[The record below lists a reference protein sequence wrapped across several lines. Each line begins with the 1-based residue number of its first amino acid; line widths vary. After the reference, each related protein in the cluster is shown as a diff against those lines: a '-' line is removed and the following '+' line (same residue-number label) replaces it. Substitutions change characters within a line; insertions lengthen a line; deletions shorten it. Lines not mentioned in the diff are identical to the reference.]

1 MSEKRNIHS
10 VRKLYTISAATL
22 ATLVSLGFVNASAQ
36 ADTQENNQTTTT
48 NNTAQVTSQSQNN
61 NEVAA
66 TTNSDSSNVSAT
78 SETPSSNNAATSA
91 VTVNT
96 ESKTAVN
103 TASQVASSADTIDI
117 SAYQPNM
124 STATFESYKNMGVQ
138 NVVVKL
144 TEGTGWTNRYAQ
156 SQITNARNADMDVS
170 AYHFVRFTN
179 STQAQAEANH
189 FATVARQLG
198 LGSNT
203 LMIADVET
211 VSETEYDGIV
221 NDLNVFW
228 NTLSSL
234 GYTNHAVYTGL
245 DYDRRRNVSSTVGK
259 DRTWVA
265 MYYYNYQA
273 NSARINYIRSMGYG
287 AWQYTDRFNNAV
299 DGTID
304 FGLFKNYSHGI
315 TRAANLDNMSI
326 NAATNTLN
334 VSGWFADNNNEG
346 KNNRYVI
353 LLDQDNGNREVA
365 RQQVS
370 AVTRTD
376 VQNAYPSIYGTVNSG
391 FNANFQLTGSLAQA
405 IGAGHRIQAI
415 IRYTSSTDGNSDYND
430 NYFNGVAFTQNNAS
444 LDDFTLNSNGIHVS
458 GWHAANQ
465 SINRPYDYV
474 ILYDQTT
481 QSELGRQ
488 QINAGSRADVQNVY
502 QNIYQSGRSGFDV
515 NFALTS
521 AIRAAIA
528 NGDSI
533 QVVSRYT
540 DAATGNG
547 NNVDYWF
554 DAKKFDQDPACVDS
568 FVLDNRQI
576 KITGW
581 HAADQS
587 VVDPYQW
594 IILIDNVTGKEVA
607 RVRATTVSR
616 ADVEKVYPTIANS
629 GNSGFNATFN
639 IADHAALQ
647 SALIQGHALK
657 VVARYSDDAQNGEGH
672 RVDYW
677 INNPKKF
684 SNNISYSNLDSFSR
698 NGNIVRATGWFADD
712 RSAGAKTK
720 YIILYDATTNREITR
735 KIVTSGIDRA
745 DVARVYPLVY
755 GANKSGFDVSFDA
768 SQNQVLA
775 NALKNGHQL
784 QIIAR
789 YSDSQ
794 NGEGNYVQYWFGA
807 RQLQ

>member
-304 FGLFKNYSHGI
+304 FGL
-315 TRAANLDNMSI
+315 
-326 NAATNTLN
+326 
-334 VSGWFADNNNEG
+334 
-346 KNNRYVI
+346 
-353 LLDQDNGNREVA
+353 
-365 RQQVS
+365 
-370 AVTRTD
+370 
-376 VQNAYPSIYGTVNSG
+376 
-391 FNANFQLTGSLAQA
+391 
-405 IGAGHRIQAI
+405 
-415 IRYTSSTDGNSDYND
+415 
-430 NYFNGVAFTQNNAS
+430 
-444 LDDFTLNSNGIHVS
+444 
-458 GWHAANQ
+458 
-465 SINRPYDYV
+465 
-474 ILYDQTT
+474 
-481 QSELGRQ
+481 
-488 QINAGSRADVQNVY
+488 
-502 QNIYQSGRSGFDV
+502 
-515 NFALTS
+515 
-521 AIRAAIA
+521 
-528 NGDSI
+528 
-533 QVVSRYT
+533 
-540 DAATGNG
+540 
-547 NNVDYWF
+547 
-554 DAKKFDQDPACVDS
+554 
-568 FVLDNRQI
+568 
-576 KITGW
+576 
-581 HAADQS
+581 
-587 VVDPYQW
+587 
-594 IILIDNVTGKEVA
+594 
-607 RVRATTVSR
+607 
-616 ADVEKVYPTIANS
+616 
-629 GNSGFNATFN
+629 
-639 IADHAALQ
+639 
-647 SALIQGHALK
+647 
-657 VVARYSDDAQNGEGH
+657 
-672 RVDYW
+672 
-677 INNPKKF
+677 
-684 SNNISYSNLDSFSR
+684 
-698 NGNIVRATGWFADD
+698 
-712 RSAGAKTK
+712 
-720 YIILYDATTNREITR
+720 
-735 KIVTSGIDRA
+735 
-745 DVARVYPLVY
+745 
-755 GANKSGFDVSFDA
+755 
-768 SQNQVLA
+768 
-775 NALKNGHQL
+775 
-784 QIIAR
+784 
-789 YSDSQ
+789 
-794 NGEGNYVQYWFGA
+794 
-807 RQLQ
+807 